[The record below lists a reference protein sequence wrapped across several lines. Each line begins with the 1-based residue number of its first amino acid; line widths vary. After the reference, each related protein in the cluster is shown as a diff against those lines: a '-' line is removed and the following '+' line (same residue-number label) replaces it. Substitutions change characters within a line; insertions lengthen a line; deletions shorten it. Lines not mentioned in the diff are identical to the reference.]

1 LLRFKQ
7 EMKTEQDNSIPILL
21 LYQWRKVILSTT
33 VIAIIIAAVI
43 TMPTIMPPT
52 FKAEAI
58 IYPPATYSA
67 KINAEYDLRFGAD
80 KEIDEHI
87 QILKSSLL
95 RDSIIKRFDLMK
107 HYKIEADEDNKQF
120 KLNKLYDE
128 NIIVERTRYNS
139 ISVTVFDEDPVLAA
153 KICND
158 IIRTGDKVKTFI
170 LKQNLIQAVNSMQQN
185 MLASTKEL
193 EKMGEEIQKLNNN
206 IILNYNTLTKQK
218 YAERIKAQIDLRD
231 YIAKYRNDKNREL
244 LEILFDY
251 EDKLSRFYSLKDS
264 YEQANQSLNTKIA
277 DAYIITPAQVPDKK
291 YAPKRAVIVMVSMVC
306 TLILSCFVVIAMDRI
321 STVKKA
327 YLR

>member
-1 LLRFKQ
+1 
-7 EMKTEQDNSIPILL
+7 
-21 LYQWRKVILSTT
+21 
-33 VIAIIIAAVI
+33 
-43 TMPTIMPPT
+43 MPAIMPPV

-67 KINAEYDLRFGAD
+67 KLIAEYDLRFGAD

-107 HYKIEADEDNKQF
+107 HYEIEQEEENKQF
-120 KLNKLYDE
+120 KLNKLYNE

-139 ISVTVFDEDPVLAA
+139 ISVTVFDNNPALAA
-153 KICND
+153 EICND
-158 IIRTGDKVKTFI
+158 IIGTGDQVKTYI
-170 LKQNLIQAVNSMQQN
+170 LKQNLIEAVNNMQQN

-193 EKMGEEIQKLNNN
+193 ESMGEEMQKINSN
-206 IILNYNTLTKQK
+206 IVLNYNILSKQK

-231 YIAKYRNDKNREL
+231 YIAKYRNDKNSQL
-244 LEILFDY
+244 LELMFDY

-264 YEQANQSLNTKIA
+264 YEQAIQSLNTKIA

-291 YAPKRAVIVMVSMVC
+291 YAPKRAVIIIITFIT
-306 TLILSCFVVIAMDRI
+306 TLILSSFIVMATDRI
-321 STVKKA
+321 LKFKKE
-327 YLR
+327 LVH

>member
-1 LLRFKQ
+1 
-7 EMKTEQDNSIPILL
+7 MKTEQENSTPILL
-21 LYQWRKVILSTT
+21 LYTWRKVILLTT
-33 VIAIIIAAVI
+33 VIAVIIAFIV
-43 TMPTIMPPT
+43 TMPAIMPPV

-67 KINAEYDLRFGAD
+67 KLIAEYDLRFGAD

-107 HYKIEADEDNKQF
+107 HYEIEQEEENKQF

-139 ISVTVFDEDPVLAA
+139 ISVTVFDNNPALAA
-153 KICND
+153 EICND
-158 IIRTGDKVKTFI
+158 IIGTGDKVKTYI
-170 LKQNLIQAVNSMQQN
+170 LKQNLIEAVNNMQQN

-193 EKMGEEIQKLNNN
+193 ESMGEEMQKINSN
-206 IILNYNTLTKQK
+206 IVLNYNILSKQK

-231 YIAKYRNDKNREL
+231 YIAKYRNDKNSQL
-244 LEILFDY
+244 LELMFDY

-264 YEQANQSLNTKIA
+264 YEQAIQSLNTKIA

-291 YAPKRAVIVMVSMVC
+291 YAPKRAVIIIITFIT
-306 TLILSCFVVIAMDRI
+306 TLILSSFIVMATDRI
-321 STVKKA
+321 LKFKKE
-327 YLR
+327 LVH